1 MIALIKQLNLLMAK
15 EITGGVFFKC
25 SLFYGLAVLWNV
37 SLFPQNKQLTG
48 LHNSVL
54 EDRRAQ
60 LILTSMQEG
69 QGHM

>member
-1 MIALIKQLNLLMAK
+1 MIALTVKSADGKRNH
-15 EITGGVFFKC
+15 FKC